1 MKEAKIKL
9 STIEDVK
16 NFVSLVTGFDSD
28 IDLASGKYIVVAK
41 SIMGIFSLDLL
52 NPIQLTADGKDED
65 EVIKALSKFICE

>member
-28 IDLASGKYIVVAK
+28 IDLASGKYIVDAK